1 MGRLGTETAFSVLA
15 KAKVLEAR
23 GRDIIHL
30 EIGEPD
36 FDTADHIVEAG
47 CRALRSGETHY
58 TPTAGIPELREAIAA
73 DVAKSRG
80 IEVDPAQVVVTPGGK
95 PIMFFAILALVEAG
109 DEVLM
114 PNPAF
119 PIYESMVD
127 FVGGTPVFVP
137 LRQENGFRFDL
148 DEFTAGLGDKTRL
161 VILNSPANPTGGV
174 FTAEDIRG
182 IAEILRERPEVVVL
196 SDEIYSRLL
205 YTGSFAS
212 IASEPGFGPKGRTI
226 ILDGFSKTYAM
237 TGWRLGY
244 GVMPEAL
251 AEQVTKLQVNS
262 NSCTAAA
269 TQHAGLA
276 ALAGPQG
283 PDRGRPQRAA
293 WRRVHLP
300 GGRLLRIPERLGHG
314 PPRRGARGPAPRRG
328 RGRLPLRH
336 RLRPPRRGPP
346 AVLLRQQPREHLP
359 GPRPHER
366 GPGPKNPVGSGRTP
380 VPPRP
385 PATPATSHF
394 TVDPKHE
401 FVVE

>member
-1 MGRLGTETAFSVLA
+1 MKLAGRMGRLGTETAFSVLA
-15 KAKVLEAR
+15 KAKALEAQ

-73 DVAKSRG
+73 DVARSRG
-80 IEVDPAQVVVTPGGK
+80 IDVDPAQVVVTPGGK
-95 PIMFFAILALVEAG
+95 PIMFFAILALVEPG

-119 PIYESMVD
+119 PIYESMVN

-148 DEFTAGLGDKTRL
+148 DEFSEGLSEKTRM

-174 FTAEDIRG
+174 FTAEDISG
-182 IAEILRERPEVVVL
+182 IAEILRGRPDVTVL
-196 SDEIYSRLL
+196 SDEIYARLL
-205 YTGSFAS
+205 YSGSFAS
-212 IASEPGFGPKGRTI
+212 IASERGFGPGERTI

-244 GVMPEAL
+244 GVMPEDL
-251 AEQVTKLQVNS
+251 AGQVTKLQVNS

-276 ALAGPQG
+276 ALSGPQDAV
-283 PDRGRPQRAA
+283 DRMLEEFRA
-293 WRRVHLP
+293 RRDLIVAGLNDLP
-300 GGRLLRIPERLGHG
+300 GVECISPQGAFYAFPKVSGTGHPADELADLLLEEAGVACLSGTAFGRHGEGHLRLSY
-314 PPRRGARGPAPRRG
+314 ANS
-328 RGRLPLRH
+328 
-336 RLRPPRRGPP
+336 
-346 AVLLRQQPREHLP
+346 RENISRALD
-359 GPRPHER
+359 RMHEAL
-366 GPGPKNPVGSGRTP
+366 SRT
-380 VPPRP
+380 
-385 PATPATSHF
+385 TP
-394 TVDPKHE
+394 
-401 FVVE
+401 